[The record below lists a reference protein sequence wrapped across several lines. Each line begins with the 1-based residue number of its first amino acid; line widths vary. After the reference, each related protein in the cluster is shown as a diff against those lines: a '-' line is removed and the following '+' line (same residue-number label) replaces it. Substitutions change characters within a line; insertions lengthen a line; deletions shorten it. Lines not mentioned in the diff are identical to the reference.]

1 MYGVC
6 MGGFGG
12 VIYGGAQGGYVYRGC
27 IRGHVGLYV
36 GDMGGYTQGGVW
48 GGTFGG
54 CIWGDI
60 TGGNVGGTFGGYIRR
75 ASWGGG
81 YMRGTGRG
89 VYVGVNGRGRYA
101 ACKGGGAERHVALCV
116 AGRLVGWGGGSVCTG
131 WAVRTVRVLQ
141 PRGGAFPAFPIPE
154 TGSAYAVL
162 PVRPSP
168 HALPTAMAAVAE
180 SLSFLGLTP
189 SARDPAT
196 AVRRRNRGPRN
207 RKKGWKRWA
216 GPEARLGRE
225 IGDFLEDVTLQQRVA
240 G

>member
-1 MYGVC
+1 
-6 MGGFGG
+6 MGG
-12 VIYGGAQGGYVYRGC
+12 
-27 IRGHVGLYV
+27 
-36 GDMGGYTQGGVW
+36 
-48 GGTFGG
+48 GGTRPVKGG
-54 CIWGDI
+54 EQSVTWLCAWR
-60 TGGNVGGTFGGYIRR
+60 GG
-75 ASWGGG
+75 SWG
-81 YMRGTGRG
+81 
-89 VYVGVNGRGRYA
+89 
-101 ACKGGGAERHVALCV
+101 
-116 AGRLVGWGGGSVCTG
+116 GGGSVCTG